1 MLLTI
6 DIGNTNV
13 VYGFLPAD
21 GLWHTCRQE
30 TIGLN
35 KTKQLEF
42 QQFVLGLD
50 QLKKVSKV
58 VLSSVVPSVTS
69 VVISGLKNITQ
80 SPIYQVHYSMY
91 DRLPISIKNKKEI
104 GTDLVC
110 NSLAAFELYKSD
122 CIVIDFGTALT
133 FTVISNQ
140 KLLGVNIAPGLK
152 TSLKALIGNAAQLNE
167 IPLELP
173 ASVIGKDT
181 TSAIQSGVLWGYV
194 GLVEKMIERIEFELG
209 NKVKRIATGG
219 LSKVLEPLSGQF
231 DTVDK
236 HLTLEGL
243 RLMAAY
249 FDNQTSSTSK

>member
-1 MLLTI
+1 MLLAI

-13 VYGFLPAD
+13 VYGFLSTD
-21 GLWHTCRQE
+21 GAWNTYRQE
-30 TIGLN
+30 TTGLN
-35 KTKQLEF
+35 LTKQLEF
-42 QQFVLGLD
+42 QQSVLGLE
-50 QLKKVSKV
+50 QMEKVTKV
-58 VLSSVVPSVTS
+58 VLSSVVPLVTDT
-69 VVISGLKNITQ
+69 VISGLKKILQ
-80 SPIYQVHYSMY
+80 SPIFQVHHSMY
-91 DRLPISIKNKKEI
+91 DRLPIKIKNEKEI

-110 NSLAAFELYKSD
+110 NSLAAYDLYKSD

-133 FTVISNQ
+133 FTVISDQ
-140 KLLGVNIAPGLK
+140 QLLGVNIAPGLK

-173 ASVIGKDT
+173 SSVIGKDT

-219 LSKVLEPLSGQF
+219 LSKVLEPLSSQF

-249 FDNQTSSTSK
+249 LD